1 MMLSLL
7 GLMSLGCYSCLKFFE
22 GMNGNDEN
30 TWYIMPFLVYHRNL
44 LGMKHEEP
52 SNTEYQ
58 MKCHYYNNYLHHM
71 LLIM

>member
-7 GLMSLGCYSCLKFFE
+7 GLMSLGCYSCLKFFD

-44 LGMKHEEP
+44 LGMKA
-52 SNTEYQ
+52 
-58 MKCHYYNNYLHHM
+58 
-71 LLIM
+71 